1 MGNIC
6 EIFNKNKNVNNDE
19 IINPI
24 PCTYIIHN
32 KVDISDNILMYSSL
46 DDQLPSYSELYSN
59 YKKDSCN
66 TTNMTTEF
74 LGGMLREDILYKDLI
89 YHYK

>member
-6 EIFNKNKNVNNDE
+6 ESFSKNKNINNDE

-24 PCTYIIHN
+24 PSTYVIHN
-32 KVDISDNILMYSSL
+32 KVDNSDNTLTYSSL
-46 DDQLPSYSELYSN
+46 DDQLPSYSELYSY

-66 TTNMTTEF
+66 TTNMTSEF
-74 LGGMLREDILYKDLI
+74 LGGMLREDILYNDLI